1 MLAIINVNLLRRWGR
16 TTLTCVGVAV
26 GVTTVVAL
34 LAVTGG
40 LSRSAGD
47 LAKLGRA
54 DFGVFQAGL
63 ADLTASSLP
72 DSIVPRIEAT
82 PGVAAVSPVQIVSGD
97 SSILLFGAQPQSFL
111 TGRLV
116 LVAGHAP
123 RGAQLF
129 VGSAAAS
136 RLHTTPGRVLV
147 VKGRALSA
155 RWPASIVP
163 ASRSRTP
170 VSSCSSPRRRRSQAA
185 INELLKQIIDAGTEP
200 WGINVVKVET
210 KDVDLPDAMKRAM
223 ARGTRAHSGRA
234 PERACRAEG

>member
-1 MLAIINVNLLRRWGR
+1 MLAIIKMNLLRRWGR

-72 DSIVPRIEAT
+72 DSIVPRIEAI
-82 PGVAAVSPVQIVSGD
+82 PGVAAVSPVQIVSGAVSGD
-97 SSILLFGAQPQSFL
+97 SSILLFGAQPRSFL

-116 LVAGHAP
+116 LVAGHEP
-123 RGAQLF
+123 RGAELF
-129 VGSAAAS
+129 VGTAAAS
-136 RLHTTPGRVLV
+136 RLHTAPGRLLV
-147 VKGRALSA
+147 VEGRALSVA
-155 RWPASIVP
+155 GIY
-163 ASRSRTP
+163 RSGI
-170 VSSCSSPRRRRSQAA
+170 SL
-185 INELLKQIIDAGTEP
+185 EDAG
-200 WGINVVKVET
+200 VE
-210 KDVDLPDAMKRAM
+210 LPLATTQALSRRPGEISMVAI
-223 ARGTRAHSGRA
+223 S
-234 PERACRAEG
+234 